1 MKDFQATLR
10 ECLRNIE
17 NGSASVEEC
26 LVRHPEYAEQLKPLL
41 HTVHLLS
48 RGRNIKPSSTFHAY
62 TRAALIQYA
71 RTHPRRGRV
80 GMPMFRRAALTISIL
95 IAALFVTGTVSA
107 QTALPGEADYPIKLA
122 SEQVWRVLAFNT
134 IDVKISIAGRR
145 LQEWIAVSHDP
156 VLSARAMNNY
166 FNALAPL
173 ESVRDVR
180 TMQQILPAL
189 QAQQVMLKQAG
200 LPTRHLD
207 AYINETSRTISTI
220 VLLLP
225 TPTIRVF
232 LLLPTSTSR
241 TSGKPAP
248 SSTSIP
254 PTNTAVPTHVSPTVT
269 PIPPTFTP
277 LPTQTATSI
286 PPTATVTATSLP
298 PTETP
303 VPPTETSTSLPPTET
318 PVPPTATST
327 SLPPTETPV
336 PPTETLEPSPTVAGF
351 PPTDILSP

>member
-10 ECLRNIE
+10 ECLKNIE
-17 NGSASVEEC
+17 DGSASVEEC
-26 LVRHPEYAEQLKPLL
+26 LVRHPEHAEQLKPLL
-41 HTVHLLS
+41 HTVHLLN

-80 GMPMFRRAALTISIL
+80 GMPMLRRAALTISIL
-95 IAALFVTGTVSA
+95 IAALFVTGTVNA

-122 SEQVWRVLAFNT
+122 SEQVWRVLTFNT
-134 IDVKISIAGRR
+134 IDVNISITGRR

-156 VLSARAMNNY
+156 ALSARAMNNY
-166 FNALAPL
+166 LNALSTL
-173 ESVRDVR
+173 ESVQDVR

-189 QAQQVMLKQAG
+189 RVQQAMLKQAG

-207 AYINETSRTISTI
+207 AYINETSRTISAVTS
-220 VLLLP
+220 LPP
-225 TPTIRVF
+225 TPTIRAARPS
-232 LLLPTSTSR
+232 PTPTSR

-248 SSTSIP
+248 SLTSIP
-254 PTNTAVPTHVSPTVT
+254 PTNTAVPTQVSPTAT
-269 PIPPTFTP
+269 QIPPTFTP

-286 PPTATVTATSLP
+286 PPT
-298 PTETP
+298 E
-303 VPPTETSTSLPPTET
+303 
-318 PVPPTATST
+318 TST

-336 PPTETLEPSPTVAGF
+336 PPTETPTSLPPTETSVPPTPTQIPPTATQIPPTETLEPSPTTAGF
-351 PPTDILSP
+351 PSAEISSQ